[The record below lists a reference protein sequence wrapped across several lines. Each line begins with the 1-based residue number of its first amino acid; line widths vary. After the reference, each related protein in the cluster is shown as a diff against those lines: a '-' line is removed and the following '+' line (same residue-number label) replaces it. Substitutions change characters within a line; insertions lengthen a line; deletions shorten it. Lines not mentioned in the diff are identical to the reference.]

1 MNAAASLHAGFLV
14 RRDHKFIVLEQFSFP
29 LALVEIQNPAGFGGK
44 VLVAGKNP
52 APMLPGTNGILVQ
65 PAPQRRLTQLRHQAA
80 LADMPSEFVQTP
92 ARERHVMLGRQF
104 ASQGLNLH
112 DEFWG
117 EKTGGDPV
125 GHVLPGPPDVPRRN
139 AYAIS

>member
-1 MNAAASLHAGFLV
+1 MNAAAGLHAGFLV
-14 RRDHKFIVLEQFSFP
+14 RRDHKFIVLERFSFP
-29 LALVEIQNPAGFGGK
+29 LALVQIQNPAGFGGK
-44 VLVAGKNP
+44 VRVAGKNP

-65 PAPQRRLTQLRHQAA
+65 PAPQRRLTQLRYQTA

-92 ARERHVMLGRQF
+92 ARERHLMLGRQF
-104 ASQGLNLH
+104 ASQRLNLH
-112 DEFWG
+112 EFWG

-125 GHVLPGPPDVPRRN
+125 GHVLPSPPDVPRRN